1 MQLVSVIIGTY
12 NGSKYI
18 ETQLQSIIKQSYSNL
33 EIIIVDDAS
42 TDNTIEIVEN
52 IAKGYN
58 HIHVHAYDINV
69 GYIQNFERGIALAS
83 GKLIAL
89 SDQDDW
95 WHPSKI
101 ESLVEHINDK
111 DLIYCDSAFV
121 NEELQLTGE
130 RFSTIK
136 NLFSST
142 NPLNFLIDN
151 CVSGH
156 AMLFKKTLFEKAKPF
171 PKLVPHDWWLT
182 YLAALNN
189 GITYLDKPL
198 VHYRLHV
205 DNVIASNTEK
215 KEKVE
220 KLIERNI
227 RLRQFYNASHSS
239 NHKSEKIVLK
249 FRDSYNSSTFFSNMK
264 RALLFF
270 KYKKDVLKI
279 LKKSEF
285 KKIIFC
291 LNMFFKIK

>member
-1 MQLVSVIIGTY
+1 MKLVSVVVGTY

-18 ETQLQSIIKQSYSNL
+18 ETQLQSIIEQTYSNL
-33 EIIIVDDAS
+33 EVIIVDDAS
-42 TDNTIEIVEN
+42 NDDTVAIVQN
-52 IAKGYN
+52 IAKKHK
-58 HIHVHAYDINV
+58 HISAYTFNDNL
-69 GYIQNFERGIALAS
+69 GYIKNFERGIALAK
-83 GKLIAL
+83 GDLIAL

-101 ESLVEHINDK
+101 KTLVEHINDE

-121 NEELQLTGE
+121 NEELQLTGK

-156 AMLFKKTLFEKAKPF
+156 AMLFKKTLFEKAQPF

-189 GITYLDKPL
+189 GITYIDEPL
-198 VHYRLHV
+198 VYYRHHE
-205 DNVIASNTEK
+205 DNVIASNTIK

-239 NHKSEKIVLK
+239 KHRSERVVLD
-249 FRDSYNSSTFFSNMK
+249 FRNSYNSSSFISNIK
-264 RALLFF
+264 RVLLFF
-270 KYKKDVLKI
+270 EHKKDVLKI
-279 LKKSEF
+279 LNKSEF
-285 KKIIFC
+285 KKMIFC